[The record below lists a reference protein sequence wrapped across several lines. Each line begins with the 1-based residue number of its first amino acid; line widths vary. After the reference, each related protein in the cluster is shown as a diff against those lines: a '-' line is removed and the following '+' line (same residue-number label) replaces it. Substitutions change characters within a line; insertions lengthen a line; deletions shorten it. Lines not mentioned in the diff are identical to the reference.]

1 MEEPS
6 LNSVLLSPRPQPGL
20 LTISQASQ
28 EGAGVNVF
36 PETWI
41 TLACWHNLANSARK
55 DECSTTKAIAGAL
68 DLANEI
74 GRWGNNV
81 RLVPI
86 GLLSLITKQ
95 RQSLA
100 SLPQEHCQPTEPSPI
115 IPTPR
120 VREGESARPGVCHP
134 KRLGLGKGP
143 EADIG
148 SKGHGSLLHLLS
160 PSLHDPCPQSAAG
173 PG

>member
-1 MEEPS
+1 MSLPPRVNCSHFPDEQDEAQRDDVTCPRPQSWKMEEPS
-6 LNSVLLSPRPQPGL
+6 LNSVLLFPRPQPGL

-55 DECSTTKAIAGAL
+55 DECSATKAIAGAL

-95 RQSLA
+95 RLSLA

-115 IPTPR
+115 IPTSQGQRGGISPPR
-120 VREGESARPGVCHP
+120 S
-134 KRLGLGKGP
+134 
-143 EADIG
+143 
-148 SKGHGSLLHLLS
+148 LS
-160 PSLHDPCPQSAAG
+160 P
-173 PG
+173 